1 MTLRAYLK
9 SHAETR
15 FAYGT
20 HDCALFAA
28 GWVQLAT
35 GRDLTRAIRYSTR
48 TEGLAALAALGFAD
62 HVALAEADLPTIPV
76 AFAQRGDLAVLMRR
90 GQRVLGIVLGERV
103 VAPVLPRGLRQVDLT
118 EAVSALAVRP

>member
-1 MTLRAYLK
+1 
-9 SHAETR
+9 
-15 FAYGT
+15 
-20 HDCALFAA
+20 
-28 GWVQLAT
+28 
-35 GRDLTRAIRYSTR
+35 
-48 TEGLAALAALGFAD
+48 
-62 HVALAEADLPTIPV
+62 V